1 MMQDG
6 ARMTIVGAAELSVMT
21 QTSPQLICF
30 SYHKSGTTL
39 LLHVM
44 TKASEALGLRLFNHY
59 GLVECLS
66 PEPGIVLLPHAILRG
81 PLDRPYRAIRMIRD
95 PRDIWVSGYFY
106 HLRTVE
112 EWCINADFD
121 PTPPISW
128 PRIDHSVAH
137 WPESWKRHY
146 IERLKGRSYQNN
158 LLDRSRVD
166 GLAFELDG
174 YTGWT
179 LATMREWPL
188 NHAVAM
194 DVRLEDVMTD
204 FDGEMRRIFEHFGLS
219 AEQIQTALA
228 VARTEDMRRMD
239 DAAIARRPQ
248 ISSRTISRWRDVLT
262 TTQIAD
268 FEATFGD
275 LIRSLGYATS
285 PATRSAPGQGSR

>member
-1 MMQDG
+1 
-6 ARMTIVGAAELSVMT
+6 MTIVGAAELSVMT

-44 TKASEALGLRLFNHY
+44 TKVSKALGLRLHNHY
-59 GLVECLS
+59 GLVECLT
-66 PEPGIVLLPHAILRG
+66 PEPGIVLLPHTLLRG

-106 HLRTVE
+106 HRRTVE
-112 EWCINADFD
+112 EWCVNVDLD
-121 PTPPISW
+121 TTPPIIW

-137 WPESWKRHY
+137 WPENWKRRY
-146 IERLKGRSYQNN
+146 IERLNGRSYQDN

-188 NHAVAM
+188 NHAEAM
-194 DVRLEDVMTD
+194 DIRLEDVMTD
-204 FDGEMRRIFEHFGLS
+204 FDGEMLRIFKHFDLT
-219 AEQIQTALA
+219 ATQIQAALA
-228 VARTEDMRRMD
+228 VARSEDVRRMGE
-239 DAAIARRPQ
+239 AAIAQRPQ
-248 ISSRTISRWRDVLT
+248 ISSRTISKWRDVLT
-262 TTQIAD
+262 KAQVTD

-285 PATRSAPGQGSR
+285 TATQPAPMLGSR